1 MTDWRDQLGSILNEA
16 AAHKVETQTTEFAR
30 FMADVALPAFAE
42 IAGELE
48 KHGRQVLIRNSE
60 TSATMIVNSNRGEEE
75 MIYRLQGRMFPQ
87 GELPYAEVR
96 FRERKGLKLI
106 TVESMLRS
114 GAPNYPLADVQAEEI
129 INNFLDHYKRRV
141 QND

>member
-1 MTDWRDQLGSILNEA
+1 MSDWRDQLGSILNEA
-16 AAHKVETQTTEFAR
+16 AAQKVETKTTEFAR
-30 FMADVALPAFAE
+30 FVADIVLPAFAE

-48 KHGRQVLIRNSE
+48 KYGRQVLIRSSE
-60 TSATMIVNSNRGEEE
+60 TSATMIVNSSHGEEE

-87 GELPYAEVR
+87 GELPYAEIR

-114 GAPNYPLADVQAEEI
+114 GAPSYALADVQAEEI
-129 INNFLDHYKRRV
+129 IKNFLDHYKRRV